1 MKKKAFG
8 LLFSLVVAVLSLCVC
23 LSKNTVAVSAASVE
37 NSKQAYFLID
47 DNAPYES
54 NIEAGIASGYNEYL
68 LGETN
73 IEPISAQAHNG
84 FYVVG
89 WRVMFSEVG
98 SSVPVAR
105 IIEESV
111 VADNQAVFRTN
122 SFTVTYQA
130 ESGNFDV
137 NYTIN
142 FEDLDGDGKAEKS
155 TITTSQIV
163 ENVVIDPV
171 FDYIYTNVEITNF
184 MPLTDLT
191 SYNRITVSGTTEF
204 LYKERT
210 SLADATKFS
219 EAILLKEGKY
229 YYFGDVYS
237 ADGTE
242 FYTIN
247 ARSPKVDDG
256 KTTQKIDVNVG
267 RFRLGEEI
275 ALSVA
280 VNTQDDLTTG
290 INIDLQTVTLTYT
303 DLSGATIEEDLKN
316 QGDSSYTVNKDALLR
331 TKQINFNFA
340 SPNNQNLNL
349 LLTPTY
355 HNLYIATI
363 VPQISGV
370 EAGDS
375 DSYILDA
382 LSIPAN
388 NYFSKINNYSYFVK
402 NPVETGIEG
411 FKLTANKIIQHLGY
425 NYYQFDSLSTSLDS
439 ATVNGNNL
447 KVGGEINQNFEIT
460 VNYLPILYKVDFKFA
475 VLDQAKNLIK
485 PLTGAFNV
493 ENDLYL
499 ERGKSSGTISK
510 TASIINV
517 GYTFVGFVNEE
528 NTTNLVINDGITV
541 GSTTTISID
550 ELRPANKTIYMLF
563 VETEYSLRFNNI
575 NNINLNDGLNTVYPI
590 SAINMS
596 VLRAD
601 NTISSSLQGLS
612 GATAQATFDRTIKL
626 GDVITV
632 TANVNRGFILLGF
645 GYDASTKTFDG
656 NSFEI
661 ELTQE
666 FLATYDNANTVYID
680 MFDFEEFAIYT
691 FTYTLNG
698 APDSTGQNALM
709 ADISVE
715 YNGVTYNKSNTTDSI
730 IYGESGTDKAQI
742 ILTNVKLYDR
752 IKLISTAKSVNND
765 GNAPYFL
772 FTNFIRNS
780 TVFPLTSTDI
790 PNSKAMVYTVL
801 ENNTEV
807 FVVYS
812 MPGLRLALSIDDS
825 SALDLADS
833 LAQGTTYLVDSEN
846 NTINFDAITLMANQ
860 ELNPSKQ
867 YKLYLSNNFRFG
879 YELKGYK
886 FNGNLTEST
895 EYVFSFTTL
904 STTELHTIEIVTNAI
919 HYQLNLY
926 YANSVEE
933 TPTLIESLTITVSNL
948 HIKFET
954 PEGYYVAQVYF
965 KNLLGMH
972 RYQNNDDHQAEC
984 DNSYAYSIYS
994 YNFTVEELNELI
1006 INYST
1011 TQSNVVTLNML
1022 FIYQLHTYEI
1032 NVKYGLVNSKGIF
1045 DQRVQ
1050 FPNITGTADG
1060 EKIYYVDE
1068 SDARRFFNIPYG
1080 TQVILTAEA
1089 NFEEGI
1095 SPYDW
1100 VYNKLPGLSSN
1111 RSQFMVAKITSSQ
1124 NVEYQLNYN
1133 SYTIKIEKVGNSQQP
1148 TVTILAPLSDETF
1161 DKISK
1166 FDRLSIQMNADRNNG
1181 WRFANMY
1188 YYKTVYAPYVYDA
1201 ETFDSTTL
1209 YLLVNGEYVLNTEEY
1224 NETNTYYEKQR
1235 VQVDFSAFKPYIYN
1249 ATTWADDCKALFI
1262 MQGSEYK
1269 RNVSTEYDE
1278 TQEYYTYSNTTYYD
1292 NEFNISNYL
1301 PEVDVNGV
1309 YSITFYCVYDYI
1321 DISFE
1326 LATNL
1331 VGSGSLERGDLS
1343 ISKDDYANIS
1353 FSKISKSNIE
1363 TVLEATPSVTISDN
1377 VVKIS
1382 IQLKT
1387 VLIDGNEV
1395 SLASGIALR
1404 QVFICDAVLGQL
1416 TPIDKGNGLY
1426 VVEFSIASM
1435 LEHNCISQN
1444 DNFVLH
1450 LTYQVTNKQMIL
1462 TTNLKAEDFYMSKT
1476 GETIFSMGVDEN
1488 RYGFGS
1494 NSSSSNGSTKLSL
1507 TGNDSIQFLSK
1518 VYMSYMFVSP
1528 YAANYNQYF
1537 SITGLNI
1544 YNLNTVTD
1552 DFGYTT
1558 YTQGDLIKAF
1568 TTDELSRYG
1577 ITNLSLSGQG
1587 FDYRFLT
1594 NLYIELVVEPI
1605 ITINAENNRFTFTFS
1620 CDAQGN
1626 GVEQKLTVGQNSTFN
1641 IEMAPML
1648 DQYDV
1653 VTYHKNIIQNGVTI
1667 GYSTENTSP
1676 IDAGTYL
1683 VKIGFAG
1690 LGDWAWLSNLSYG
1703 KDVFLTIVP
1712 KEIELKVNTET
1723 FSRKQ
1728 VYEKV
1733 YEGKNKYVF
1742 ANATDLLNYVYITDG
1757 NRTYPYTEANDNLR
1771 LNLAKIE
1778 AKISY
1783 TNNDTQVYTGI
1794 ATINGKLH
1802 NIHLTGLEI
1811 SNTNF
1816 KLKADN
1822 LLFEN
1827 AIKINPKEITL
1838 DGVKVYD
1845 KVFDGTDKAEYQLDA
1860 QIQWLGVLDGDAVD
1874 EPNGEDLSLKFAKD
1888 ANGQVKIG
1896 YNINIV
1902 IDASR
1907 VLKGEDADNYTI
1919 KVNGTTANIYPYSV
1933 STNIEGFGKI
1943 EVRNDKGLIDTINGT
1958 KHELANLIP
1967 IGAELKIE
1975 VVRVDTPEYVAMYPN
1990 ISRYLNRNH
1999 NFVVGYKIS
2008 FETNNITTGLNN
2020 NLTLVLPTVAR
2031 LTNALMLTNNGSV
2044 QLDYTA
2050 EEDSLIIDLSQTN
2063 YAPYSFALVQQR
2075 VLLKPWQLILIIS
2088 LAVLLLAVVI
2098 IVFIIVRKRKKER
2111 YSLNEKI

>member
-8 LLFSLVVAVLSLCVC
+8 FLFSLIAAVLSLCVC
-23 LSKNTVAVSAASVE
+23 LPKNSATAFAASVE
-37 NSKQAYFLID
+37 NSKQAYFLLD

-54 NIEAGIASGYNEYL
+54 TIEAGTASGYNEYL
-68 LGETN
+68 LGETD
-73 IEPISAQAHNG
+73 IEPISAQANAG
-84 FYVVG
+84 FYIAG
-89 WRVMFSEVG
+89 WRIVFSEVG
-98 SSVPVAR
+98 ATAPVAR
-105 IIEESV
+105 IVEESV
-111 VADNQAVFRTN
+111 VADNQSIFKAN

-130 ESGNFDV
+130 NTGNFNVDYV
-137 NYTIN
+137 ISY
-142 FEDLDGDGKAEKS
+142 EDLDGDGKVEKS

-171 FDYIYTNVEITNF
+171 FDYIYTNVEITDF
-184 MPLTDLT
+184 MSLTDL
-191 SYNRITVSGTTEF
+191 SKYNRLTVADTTEI
-204 LYKERT
+204 LYKTRT
-210 SLADATKFS
+210 TLADATQFG
-219 EAILLKEGKY
+219 EAILLKGGKF
-229 YYFGDVYS
+229 YFYGDIYN
-237 ADGTE
+237 ADGTN
-242 FYTIN
+242 FYTLN
-247 ARSPKVDDG
+247 TRSPKLDDG
-256 KTTQKIDVNVG
+256 KTTQKIDIDIG
-267 RFRLGEEI
+267 RFRLGENVEFNFD
-275 ALSVA
+275 VD
-280 VNTQDDLTTG
+280 VQDDLTTG
-290 INIDLQTVTLTYT
+290 KNIDLQSVALNYVDLTGAPVEEF
-303 DLSGATIEEDLKN
+303 LSNEGQKTY
-316 QGDSSYTVNKDALLR
+316 SVVKDEFLR
-331 TKQINFNFA
+331 TKQIGFNIA
-340 SPNNQNLNL
+340 VPNSQNHNL
-349 LLTPTY
+349 LFTPTY

-363 VPQISGV
+363 TTQLSGV
-370 EAGDS
+370 ATTEN
-375 DSYILDA
+375 YILNA
-382 LSIPAN
+382 LSIPTN
-388 NYFSKINNYSYFVK
+388 NYFSKIDDYSYFVK
-402 NPVETGIEG
+402 NPIQSGVDG
-411 FKLTANKIIQHLGY
+411 FKVTANKIVQNLGY
-425 NYYQFDSLSTSLDS
+425 NYYQFDQITSTLST
-439 ATVNGNNL
+439 ATISENNL
-447 KVGGEINQNFEIT
+447 KISGQVDQNFEVA
-460 VNYLPILYKVDFKFA
+460 VNYLPIFYKVDFKFA
-475 VLDQAKNLIK
+475 ILDQAKNLIK
-485 PLTGAFNV
+485 PLSGSFNV
-493 ENDLYL
+493 ESEIYL

-510 TASIINV
+510 TASITNV
-517 GYTFVGFVNEE
+517 GYTFVGFINEE
-528 NTTNLVINDGITV
+528 NTTNLVINDGATV
-541 GSTTTISID
+541 NTTTTISID
-550 ELRPANKTIYMLF
+550 ETRPTNKTIYMLF
-563 VETEYSLRFNNI
+563 VETEYSLRMNNL

-590 SAINMS
+590 SAMNMS

-601 NTISSSLQGLS
+601 NTFLSALQGLS
-612 GATAQATFDRTIKL
+612 GATTQSVFDQTIKL

-632 TANVNRGFILLGF
+632 NANLNRGFILLGF
-645 GYDASTKTFDG
+645 GYNASTKSFDG
-656 NSFEI
+656 RSFKI

-666 FLATYDNANTVYID
+666 FLSNYDNSSTTFID
-680 MFDFEEFAIYT
+680 MFDFEDFETYT

-698 APDSTGQNALM
+698 APNGSGQNVLM

-715 YNGVTYNKSNTTDSI
+715 YNGITYNKSNTTDTI

-742 ILTNVKLYDR
+742 VLSNIKLYDK
-752 IKLISTAKSVNND
+752 IKLIATAKSINDD
-765 GNAPYFL
+765 GNAPYYL
-772 FTNFIRNS
+772 FTNFISNS
-780 TVFPLTSTDI
+780 TVFPLTSTSL
-790 PNSKAMVYTVL
+790 PNSKAMVYTIL
-801 ENNTEV
+801 ENNAEV
-807 FVVYS
+807 FAIYS
-812 MPGLRLALSIDDS
+812 MPGLRLAISIDDS
-825 SALDLADS
+825 TAIDLADS
-833 LAQGTTYLVDSEN
+833 LAQGTTYLTDADN
-846 NTINFDAITLMANQ
+846 NTINFDAITLMANE

-879 YELKGYK
+879 YELVGYK
-886 FNGNLTEST
+886 YNGTLVETSEF
-895 EYVFSFTTL
+895 VFSFTTL
-904 STTELHTIEIVTNAI
+904 STTQLHTIEIVTNAI
-919 HYQLNLY
+919 HYQLNLS
-926 YANSVEE
+926 YAHSVDE
-933 TPTLIESLTITVSNL
+933 TPTLIDSLTITVSNL
-948 HIKFET
+948 HIEFET

-965 KNLLGMH
+965 KNLLGMY

-984 DNSYAYSIYS
+984 DNNYSSSIYT
-994 YNFTVEELNELI
+994 YNFTVDELNELI

-1011 TQSNVVTLNML
+1011 TQSNVVTLDMV

-1032 NVKYGLVNSKGIF
+1032 KVKYSLVNSKGIF

-1050 FPNITGTADG
+1050 FPNITGAADG

-1080 TQVILTAEA
+1080 AQVVLTAES

-1111 RSQFMVAKITSSQ
+1111 RSQFMVNKITSSQ

-1148 TVTILAPLSDETF
+1148 TVTILAPLSEDKF

-1188 YYKTVYAPYVYDA
+1188 YYKTSFVPYVYDP

-1209 YLLVNGEYVLNTEEY
+1209 YLLTDGQYMLNTEPY
-1224 NETNTYYEKQR
+1224 NEANTYYEKQR
-1235 VQVDFSAFKPYIYN
+1235 VQVDFSAFKLYTYN
-1249 ATTWADDCKALFI
+1249 ESTWADDCKALFV

-1269 RNVSTEYDE
+1269 RNASTDYDE
-1278 TQEYYTYSNTTYYD
+1278 TKEYYTYSNTTYYD

-1301 PEVDVNGV
+1301 PEIDANGV

-1326 LATNL
+1326 VATSL
-1331 VGSGSLERGDLS
+1331 VGFGSLERGDLS
-1343 ISKDDYANIS
+1343 ISKDDYADIS
-1353 FSKISKSNIE
+1353 FSKISKTNIE
-1363 TVLEATPSVTISDN
+1363 TLLETSPSVVINDN

-1387 VLIDGNEV
+1387 FEIDNNQV
-1395 SLASGIALR
+1395 SLAAGVVLR

-1416 TPIDKGNGLY
+1416 TPVDKGNGLY

-1435 LEHNCISQN
+1435 LENNCISQN

-1450 LTYQVTNKQMIL
+1450 LTYQITNKQMIL
-1462 TTNLKAEDFYMSKT
+1462 TTNLKAEDFYMSKS

-1494 NSSSSNGSTKLSL
+1494 NSSSSNGSTKLAL

-1544 YNLNTVTD
+1544 YNLDTVTD
-1552 DFGYTT
+1552 DFGFTT
-1558 YTQGDLIKAF
+1558 YNQGDLIKAF
-1568 TTDELSRYG
+1568 TTDELNRYG
-1577 ITNLSLSGQG
+1577 ISNLSLSGQG

-1605 ITINAENNRFTFTFS
+1605 ITINANNNRFTFTFN
-1620 CDAQGN
+1620 CDTQGN
-1626 GVEQKLTVGQNSTFN
+1626 GIEQKLTIGQNSTFN
-1641 IEMAPML
+1641 IEIAPML

-1653 VTYHKNIIQNGVTI
+1653 VTYHKNIVQNGITI
-1667 GYSTENTSP
+1667 GYSTESCSP

-1712 KEIELKVNTET
+1712 KEIELKINAET

-1733 YEGKNKYVF
+1733 YEGKDKYAF
-1742 ANATDLLNYVYITDG
+1742 DNALDLLNYIYITDG

-1771 LNLAKIE
+1771 LNLNKIE

-1794 ATINGKLH
+1794 ASLNGKLH

-1822 LLFEN
+1822 LLFEK
-1827 AIKINPKEITL
+1827 AMKITPKEIVL

-1845 KVFDGTDKAEYQLDA
+1845 KVYDGTDKAEYHLDA
-1860 QIQWLGVLDGDAVD
+1860 QLKWLGVLDGDAVD
-1874 EPNGEDLSLKFAKD
+1874 RPNGEDLSLKFAKD

-1919 KVNGTTANIYPYSV
+1919 KVNGATANIYPYSV
-1933 STNIEGFGKI
+1933 STEIEGFGKI

-1975 VVRVDTPEYVAMYPN
+1975 VVRVNTPEYVAIYPN

-1999 NFVVGYKIS
+1999 NFAVGYKIS
-2008 FETNNITTGLNN
+2008 FETNNITTSLSN

-2031 LTNALMLTNNGSV
+2031 LTNTLMLTNNGSV
-2044 QLDYTA
+2044 QLDYVA
-2050 EEDSLIIDLSQTN
+2050 QDGSLVIDLSQTN
-2063 YAPYSFALVQQR
+2063 YAPYTFALVQQR
-2075 VLLKPWQLILIIS
+2075 VLLKSWQLILIIS
-2088 LAVLLLAVVI
+2088 LAALVLAVVI
-2098 IVFIIVRKRKKER
+2098 IVFVVVRKRKKQR